1 MSVAA
6 TSSPSLDNKHLKRP
20 YEAPDAAAT
29 LATTTA
35 GGGASKRGRAGEQE
49 AGAAHAHAHQQ
60 HYPSHDPAYVL
71 GASALT
77 ALRGLFPEMSE
88 QVRRERE
95 EKRGAAVFKR
105 MAVWR
110 PSPRPLSRASGRA
123 LTPPRHALSS

>member
-6 TSSPSLDNKHLKRP
+6 TSSPSLNNKLIAKRP

-35 GGGASKRGRAGEQE
+35 AQVPKRGRGAAGVGDA
-49 AGAAHAHAHQQ
+49 AGAAGTAGAGQQQEQHAAAHPYHQ
-60 HYPSHDPAYVL
+60 PLHDRSYVL

-88 QVRRERE
+88 QVRRRREERE
-95 EKRGAAVFKR
+95 G
-105 MAVWR
+105 
-110 PSPRPLSRASGRA
+110 S
-123 LTPPRHALSS
+123 RHAWRFFFF